1 MVIETLITHPERL
14 GRQSLYDLRKITA
27 EHPYYQP
34 ARILLLKNLFLLH
47 DPTFDDE
54 LRRAAI
60 FLTDRR
66 VLFDIVEASHYKIKE
81 SKNDELL
88 HDEEGLTNRASS
100 LIDEFLDNIP
110 ADVAERD
117 ERERKVITKADAQ
130 VDYMGYLMA
139 TSTESENKKDNSLD
153 IIDDFLNKAGGKLT
167 LKDKPEYIPEMTM
180 ANDSEEDT
188 EENEVLTENM
198 ANIYIKQ
205 GRYDKALS
213 VMKTIHKKSKK
224 KNPYFED
231 QVRFLQKLIISQ
243 QK

>member
-66 VLFDIVEASHYKIKE
+66 VLFDIVEASHYRIKE
-81 SKNDELL
+81 KKAEQQWED
-88 HDEEGLTNRASS
+88 TTINRAAS

-110 ADVAERD
+110 TDIAEKEEE
-117 ERERKVITKADAQ
+117 ERRATKADAK
-130 VDYMGYLMA
+130 VDYMGYLMTA
-139 TSTESENKKDNSLD
+139 NNDAEDKKDDSLD
-153 IIDDFLNKAGGKLT
+153 IIDNFLNKAGGRLT
-167 LKDKPEYIPEMTM
+167 LKDKPEFIPEMTM
-180 ANDSEEDT
+180 ANDNEEDT

-213 VMKTIHKKSKK
+213 VMRIIHKQSKK

-231 QVRFLQKLIISQ
+231 QERFLQKLIISQ

>member
-1 MVIETLITHPERL
+1 LVIETLISHPDRL
-14 GRQSLYDLRKITA
+14 NRQTLYDLRKITA

-66 VLFDIVEASHYKIKE
+66 VLFDIVEAAHYNIKE
-81 SKNDELL
+81 KKDELQ
-88 HDEEGLTNRASS
+88 HEEEETTNRVTS

-110 ADVAERD
+110 ADIAEK
-117 ERERKVITKADAQ
+117 EEQERKTTKADAK
-130 VDYMGYLMA
+130 VDYMGYLM
-139 TSTESENKKDNSLD
+139 STNAENENDKDKSLD

-167 LKDKPEYIPEMTM
+167 LKDKPEFVPEMTM
-180 ANDSEEDT
+180 ANDNEEDT
-188 EENEVLTENM
+188 AENEVLTENM

-213 VMKTIHKKSKK
+213 VMRTIHKQSKK
-224 KNPYFED
+224 KNPYYED
-231 QVRFLQKLIISQ
+231 QERFLQKLIISQ